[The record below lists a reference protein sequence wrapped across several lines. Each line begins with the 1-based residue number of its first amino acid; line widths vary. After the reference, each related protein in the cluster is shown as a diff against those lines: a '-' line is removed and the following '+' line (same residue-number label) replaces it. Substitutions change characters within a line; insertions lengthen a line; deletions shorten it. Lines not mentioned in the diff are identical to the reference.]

1 MAVNS
6 HSFHLYQNV
15 LKINARKV
23 LKYFH
28 VKEDL
33 FKQVL
38 YLSSVH
44 FFFNLIKRLIFLE
57 IKRADK
63 KIQNIFDFPGT
74 N

>member
-6 HSFHLYQNV
+6 HCFYLYQNV

-38 YLSSVH
+38 YLSFVH

-63 KIQNIFDFPGT
+63 KNSEYI
-74 N
+74 

>member
-6 HSFHLYQNV
+6 HCFYLYQNV
-15 LKINARKV
+15 SKINAKKV

-44 FFFNLIKRLIFLE
+44 FFFQFNKE
-57 IKRADK
+57 I
-63 KIQNIFDFPGT
+63 NILR
-74 N
+74 NQKSR

>member
-15 LKINARKV
+15 LKINAIKV

-44 FFFNLIKRLIFLE
+44 FFFQFNKE
-57 IKRADK
+57 I
-63 KIQNIFDFPGT
+63 NILR
-74 N
+74 NQKSR

>member
-6 HSFHLYQNV
+6 HCFYLYQNV

-33 FKQVL
+33 FKQVQ
-38 YLSSVH
+38 YLSFVH
-44 FFFNLIKRLIFLE
+44 FFFQFNKE
-57 IKRADK
+57 I
-63 KIQNIFDFPGT
+63 NILR
-74 N
+74 NQKSR

>member
-15 LKINARKV
+15 LKINAKKV

-44 FFFNLIKRLIFLE
+44 FFFQFNKE
-57 IKRADK
+57 I
-63 KIQNIFDFPGT
+63 NILR
-74 N
+74 NQKSR